1 MKGGE
6 DLMNLEIATG
16 NYKSE
21 KCKCLCAVF
30 EKRGIRELPNKSAS
44 HFLSGDFV
52 LQNAYLANVE
62 QRIRSKK
69 CIMWQK
75 VHHNCHRQ
83 VNAGATGDL

>member
-30 EKRGIRELPNKSAS
+30 EKRGIRALPNKSAS
-44 HFLSGDFV
+44 HFLSGVFV
-52 LQNAYLANVE
+52 LQNAYLAN
-62 QRIRSKK
+62 
-69 CIMWQK
+69 
-75 VHHNCHRQ
+75 
-83 VNAGATGDL
+83 T

>member
-21 KCKCLCAVF
+21 KCKYLCAVF
-30 EKRGIRELPNKSAS
+30 EKRGIRALPNKSAS

-52 LQNAYLANVE
+52 LQNAYLAN
-62 QRIRSKK
+62 
-69 CIMWQK
+69 
-75 VHHNCHRQ
+75 
-83 VNAGATGDL
+83 T

>member
-30 EKRGIRELPNKSAS
+30 EKG
-44 HFLSGDFV
+44 V
-52 LQNAYLANVE
+52 LGNSLTSPQ
-62 QRIRSKK
+62 
-69 CIMWQK
+69 
-75 VHHNCHRQ
+75 
-83 VNAGATGDL
+83 ATF

>member
-21 KCKCLCAVF
+21 KCKCLSAVF

-44 HFLSGDFV
+44 HFLNGVFV
-52 LQNAYLANVE
+52 LQNAYLAN
-62 QRIRSKK
+62 
-69 CIMWQK
+69 
-75 VHHNCHRQ
+75 
-83 VNAGATGDL
+83 T

>member
-52 LQNAYLANVE
+52 LQM
-62 QRIRSKK
+62 RILQIHNRRNGRKSASQDKK
-69 CIMWQK
+69 CITT
-75 VHHNCHRQ
+75 
-83 VNAGATGDL
+83 ATSR

>member
-1 MKGGE
+1 
-6 DLMNLEIATG
+6 MNLEIATG

-52 LQNAYLANVE
+52 LQNAYLAN
-62 QRIRSKK
+62 
-69 CIMWQK
+69 
-75 VHHNCHRQ
+75 
-83 VNAGATGDL
+83 T

>member
-16 NYKSE
+16 NYKFE

-44 HFLSGDFV
+44 HF
-52 LQNAYLANVE
+52 
-62 QRIRSKK
+62 
-69 CIMWQK
+69 
-75 VHHNCHRQ
+75 
-83 VNAGATGDL
+83 

>member
-44 HFLSGDFV
+44 HFLSV
-52 LQNAYLANVE
+52 SCQ
-62 QRIRSKK
+62 
-69 CIMWQK
+69 CITEDKEQK
-75 VHHNCHRQ
+75 VHP
-83 VNAGATGDL
+83 VAESAS